1 MFYKTKLQSHIRVPP
16 DHFKLGKEEAVRKCI
31 IEQFEGFISKDMG
44 IVIDIA
50 NVSEVKEG
58 VVIPGDGAAYYETVF
73 TLFTFKPEIK
83 EVMLGVVKDIADFG
97 VFMNIGPIEG
107 MIHVSQTMD
116 DFVSFS
122 KEKTLT
128 GKESKRTLKVGDKCR
143 ARLIAASFKDI
154 ANPKIGLTMRQEG
167 LGKFEWLEEDKN
179 KKAEKKEE
187 KPKKEDKKK
196 K

>member
-1 MFYKTKLQSHIRVPP
+1 MFYKTEIQSHIRVPP

-31 IEQFEGFISKDMG
+31 KGQFEGFISKDIG
-44 IVIDIA
+44 IVIDVA
-50 NVSEVKEG
+50 EVTEVKEG

-83 EVMLGVVKDIADFG
+83 EVLMGIVKDIADFG

-116 DFVSFS
+116 DYVSFS
-122 KEKTLT
+122 KDKVLT
-128 GKESKRTLKVGDKCR
+128 GKESKRSLKVGDKCK

-154 ANPKIGLTMRQEG
+154 TNPKIGLTMRQEG
-167 LGKFEWLEEDKN
+167 LGKFEWLEEQP
-179 KKAEKKEE
+179 KKAEKKVE
-187 KPKKEDKKK
+187 PKKEDKKK
-196 K
+196 KK